1 VTKIGTHI
9 AKWASDVKNPHP
21 YPVQIRLAEKAALVQ
36 IFSDKSKRV
45 RKYLPLDK
53 PIAFQYKGAIVS
65 IMIEVAEAKLK
76 LAKQHAIFCVKNKE
90 SVLWELIPTTKSYI
104 QVEESDVLEDR
115 EENIEIDQNLELA
128 DRQGRIISENIEQ
141 RLDKAEKI
149 AKKAL
154 YYKNLSRRFRQQFK
168 EVSSENKRLREEFND
183 SIEREKKLKVESDQL
198 LEEYDGLKKISKK
211 KDLMINVVN
220 AHMALYESHFSSGG
234 LTSPLNQ
241 TPFKLEEQSLPLKC
255 DNLNCRAY
263 LSKGTYKSMKEHGT
277 GVFCLNCKSE
287 HQDKSKSAGF
297 FPDWK
302 TAIVANQKFTLDLIE
317 KNSEGLV
324 KLEEMKDAGF
334 LNNITK
340 LEMPKEENERLWY
353 PENKVF
359 IPKPIYQSEAQ
370 PQREELRLPAF
381 QVYLDYAMTT
391 EQLNALLGINFPS
404 YLEFLRKQENS
415 IRGASIWSNQY
426 FPSSLKTRTQQFS
439 EAEDRSYAQARQR
452 EIQELTVDS
461 NISSEFNNQQRQNEI

>member
-1 VTKIGTHI
+1 MKICTYI
-9 AKWASDVKNPHP
+9 AKWASDVKNPYP

-53 PIAFQYKGAIVS
+53 PISFQYKGAVIS
-65 IMIEVAEAKLK
+65 IMIEAAEAKLK
-76 LAKQHAIFCVKNKE
+76 LAKQHVIFCVKNKD
-90 SVLWELIPTTKSYI
+90 SVLWEFIPNAKSYF
-104 QVEESDVLEDR
+104 QVEELDALEYR
-115 EENIEIDQNLELA
+115 EENNEVGQSLELPNN
-128 DRQGRIISENIEQ
+128 QGRAISENIEQ

-154 YYKNLSRRFRQQFK
+154 YYKNLSKRFFQQFK
-168 EVSSENKRLREEFND
+168 EASSENKRLRQEFNE
-183 SIEREKKLKVESDQL
+183 STEREKKLKVGSDQL
-198 LEEYDGLKKISKK
+198 FEKYDGLKKATKK
-211 KDLMINVVN
+211 KDLMLDVVN
-220 AHMALYESHFSSGG
+220 AHMALYESYFSSNG
-234 LTSPLNQ
+234 LSSPLNQ
-241 TPFKLEEQSLPLKC
+241 TPFKFEEQSLPLKC

-263 LSKGTYKSMKEHGT
+263 LSKGTYNNMKENGT

-302 TAIVANQKFTLDLIE
+302 TAVMANQKFTLELIE

-334 LNNITK
+334 FNTITK
-340 LEMPKEENERLWY
+340 LEMPKQENDRLWY
-353 PENKVF
+353 PENKMF
-359 IPKPIYQSEAQ
+359 IPKPAYPSEAQ
-370 PQREELRLPAF
+370 RPGEELVLPAF
-381 QVYLDYAMTT
+381 QGYLDYAMTT
-391 EQLNALLGINFPS
+391 EHLNALLRITFPN
-404 YLEFLRKQENS
+404 YLEFLRKQDS
-415 IRGASIWSNQY
+415 IREASVWSNQY
-426 FPSSLKTRTQQFS
+426 FPSSLKTRIQQFS

-461 NISSEFNNQQRQNEI
+461 NIPSESNYQQRQSDI